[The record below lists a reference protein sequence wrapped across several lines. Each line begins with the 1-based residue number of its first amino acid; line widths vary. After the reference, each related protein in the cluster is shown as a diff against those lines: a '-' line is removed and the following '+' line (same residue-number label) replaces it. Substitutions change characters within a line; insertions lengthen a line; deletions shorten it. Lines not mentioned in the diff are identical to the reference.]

1 VPRVHLWR
9 PNDWCAI
16 RSLHRLVPLALN
28 VLLSVDDGTWLQEA
42 RSIHE
47 HLTSLG
53 DHVPARLWD
62 EYHALLDRLL
72 DRAP

>member
-1 VPRVHLWR
+1 
-9 PNDWCAI
+9 
-16 RSLHRLVPLALN
+16 